1 MVAAGRGSSWRAAT
15 EPTMEDMRRQ
25 RLLISS
31 FDGLVQKLKAGKKEH
46 EFVQCL
52 SDIELFCELKPHDV
66 PETAQKLLV
75 DARDSLLRNARRGQF
90 WRRKAVMAFKNCMAR
105 VPVKMKLEDFAEP
118 AVPSANES
126 GGDEEDEEEEDEGSG
141 AGARPGRRKRG
152 VGERVEAPAS
162 EDAPPAVIAEGT
174 GGADEPD
181 AGAYPEAYTE
191 GAEPVAAGEEA
202 YTEGAEPV
210 AAGE

>member
-1 MVAAGRGSSWRAAT
+1 
-15 EPTMEDMRRQ
+15 MEDMRRQ

-66 PETAQKLLV
+66 PETAQKMLV

-118 AVPSANES
+118 TAPAANES
-126 GGDEEDEEEEDEGSG
+126 GGDEPEDEEEDGDEDEGSG

-162 EDAPPAVIAEGT
+162 EEAPPAVIAEGT
-174 GGADEPD
+174 GGAEEPD
-181 AGAYPEAYTE
+181 AEAPPQAYAE
-191 GAEPVAAGEEA
+191 GAEPVAAEE
-202 YTEGAEPV
+202 
-210 AAGE
+210 